1 MKLKL
6 CQFKL
11 KKDKKYNY
19 VVWKEQYRCLAIF
32 MVAMFLFSAIQ
43 ITLLSVFL
51 VEIHLS
57 QILELGFIKSEQIFS
72 NMLAEMKQNEMN
84 LILQDI
90 WGSSKTISDMI
101 SRPEIIN
108 NDFLPSDTL
117 LSAFEFYT

>member
-1 MKLKL
+1 
-6 CQFKL
+6 
-11 KKDKKYNY
+11 
-19 VVWKEQYRCLAIF
+19 

-57 QILELGFIKSEQIFS
+57 QILELSFIKSEQIFS